1 MSLQRAERERRIA
14 MMRSTLSMMRLLAI
28 LAGGAL
34 AYGPATAGRGGS
46 VRLEVGSGTSSVPRG
61 GLVPTKPKPLLK
73 EAAIDLSIMGAA
85 QLFFRRTKC
94 TNAGTCEL
102 ARAVVACRAFFVT
115 VQSYLL
121 AIYIRQLGVAK
132 SMPRSEVVKEDLFR
146 MRVRLMRAAVK
157 AIFLL
162 AVHLHFGLMA
172 PLVNSCLTAV
182 VALPYWWDRESS
194 YLGRN
199 HISWL
204 NRRRNPSTPSTRRL
218 IAGSYIAKYGRRRGQ
233 LSWAAFAVALGTAVA
248 YVSSHPEID
257 LSVVASLL
265 RFTT

>member
-1 MSLQRAERERRIA
+1 
-14 MMRSTLSMMRLLAI
+14 MMRLLAI

-34 AYGPATAGRGGS
+34 AYRPATAGRGGS
-46 VRLEVGSGTSSVPRG
+46 VRIVVGSGTSSVPRGG

-73 EAAIDLSIMGAA
+73 ETAIDLTIMGAA
-85 QLFFRRTKC
+85 QLFFRRTHC

-121 AIYIRQLGVAK
+121 AIYIRQLGVAR
-132 SMPRSEVVKEDLFR
+132 SMKQSAVVKEDLFR
-146 MRVRLMRAAVK
+146 MRVRLSRAAAK

-162 AVHLHFGLMA
+162 AVHLHFGLMP
-172 PLVNSCLTAV
+172 PLVVSCVTAV

-194 YLGRN
+194 Y
-199 HISWL
+199 
-204 NRRRNPSTPSTRRL
+204 
-218 IAGSYIAKYGRRRGQ
+218 IAKYGRRHGQ
-233 LSWAAFAVALGTAVA
+233 LAWAAFAVALGAGVA

-257 LSVVASLL
+257 LSVVAALL
-265 RFTT
+265 RITR

>member
-1 MSLQRAERERRIA
+1 
-14 MMRSTLSMMRLLAI
+14 MMRLLAI
-28 LAGGAL
+28 AAVAT

-46 VRLEVGSGTSSVPRG
+46 VRLVVGSGTRGGG

-85 QLFFRRTKC
+85 QLFFRRTRC
-94 TNAGTCEL
+94 TNARTCEL

-146 MRVRLMRAAVK
+146 MRVRLTRAAVK
-157 AIFLL
+157 MVFFI

-194 YLGRN
+194 YIAKCGPVWNHAIEQMQYLSSAQVWSPPRPAEMGR
-199 HISWL
+199 L
-204 NRRRNPSTPSTRRL
+204 RGSTRN
-218 IAGSYIAKYGRRRGQ
+218 GRRLPHLTPR
-233 LSWAAFAVALGTAVA
+233 
-248 YVSSHPEID
+248 D
-257 LSVVASLL
+257 
-265 RFTT
+265 

>member
-1 MSLQRAERERRIA
+1 
-14 MMRSTLSMMRLLAI
+14 MMRLLVIA
-28 LAGGAL
+28 AVAT
-34 AYGPATAGRGGS
+34 AYGPATAGRGGA
-46 VRLEVGSGTSSVPRG
+46 VRVVVGSGTRG
-61 GLVPTKPKPLLK
+61 GGGLIPTKPKPLLK

-102 ARAVVACRAFFVT
+102 PRAVISCRAFFVT

-121 AIYIRQLGVAK
+121 AIYIRQLGVAH
-132 SMPRSEVVKEDLFR
+132 SMKQSAVVKEDLFR
-146 MRVRLMRAAVK
+146 MRVRLTRAAVK
-157 AIFLL
+157 MVFFI

-199 HISWL
+199 Q
-204 NRRRNPSTPSTRRL
+204 
-218 IAGSYIAKYGRRRGQ
+218 Y
-233 LSWAAFAVALGTAVA
+233 FTA
-248 YVSSHPEID
+248 P
-257 LSVVASLL
+257 
-265 RFTT
+265 

>member
-1 MSLQRAERERRIA
+1 
-14 MMRSTLSMMRLLAI
+14 MMRLLAI
-28 LAGGAL
+28 AAVAT

-46 VRLEVGSGTSSVPRG
+46 VRLVVGSGTRGGG

-85 QLFFRRTKC
+85 QLFFRRTHC
-94 TNAGTCEL
+94 TNARTCEL

-121 AIYIRQLGVAK
+121 AIYVRQLGVAR

-146 MRVRLMRAAVK
+146 MRVRLTRAAVK
-157 AIFLL
+157 AVFLL
-162 AVHLHFGLMA
+162 AVHLHFGLMP
-172 PLVNSCLTAV
+172 PLVVSCVTAV

-199 HISWL
+199 QIS
-204 NRRRNPSTPSTRRL
+204 
-218 IAGSYIAKYGRRRGQ
+218 
-233 LSWAAFAVALGTAVA
+233 
-248 YVSSHPEID
+248 
-257 LSVVASLL
+257 
-265 RFTT
+265 

>member
-1 MSLQRAERERRIA
+1 
-14 MMRSTLSMMRLLAI
+14 MMCLLAI
-28 LAGGAL
+28 AAAAY

-46 VRLEVGSGTSSVPRG
+46 VRLVVGSGTSSVPRGGG

-85 QLFFRRTKC
+85 QLFFRRTHC

-121 AIYIRQLGVAK
+121 AIYVRQLGVAR
-132 SMPRSEVVKEDLFR
+132 SMKQSAVVKEDLFR
-146 MRVRLMRAAVK
+146 MRVRLSRAAVK
-157 AIFLL
+157 AVFLL

-194 YLGRN
+194 DLGRN
-199 HISWL
+199 Q
-204 NRRRNPSTPSTRRL
+204 
-218 IAGSYIAKYGRRRGQ
+218 Y
-233 LSWAAFAVALGTAVA
+233 FTA
-248 YVSSHPEID
+248 P
-257 LSVVASLL
+257 
-265 RFTT
+265 

>member
-1 MSLQRAERERRIA
+1 
-14 MMRSTLSMMRLLAI
+14 MRSTLSMMRLLAI
-28 LAGGAL
+28 AAAAY

-46 VRLEVGSGTSSVPRG
+46 VRLVVGSGTRGGG

-85 QLFFRRTKC
+85 QLFFRRTHC
-94 TNAGTCEL
+94 TNARTCEL
-102 ARAVVACRAFFVT
+102 ARTVVACRAFFVT

-121 AIYIRQLGVAK
+121 AIYVRQLGVAR

-146 MRVRLMRAAVK
+146 MRVRLTRAAVK
-157 AIFLL
+157 MVFFI

-194 YLGRN
+194 Y
-199 HISWL
+199 
-204 NRRRNPSTPSTRRL
+204 
-218 IAGSYIAKYGRRRGQ
+218 IAKYGRRHGQ
-233 LSWAAFAVALGTAVA
+233 LFWAAFAVGLGTAVA
-248 YVSSHPEID
+248 YLTSHPEID

>member
-1 MSLQRAERERRIA
+1 MSLQRTGHERRIA
-14 MMRSTLSMMRLLAI
+14 MMRSTLSMMRLLTIVVVAT
-28 LAGGAL
+28 
-34 AYGPATAGRGGS
+34 AYGPATAGRGGA
-46 VRLEVGSGTSSVPRG
+46 VRLVVGSGTRGGG

-73 EAAIDLSIMGAA
+73 EAAVDLSIMGAA
-85 QLFFRRTKC
+85 QLFFRRTHC
-94 TNAGTCEL
+94 TNARTCEL

-121 AIYIRQLGVAK
+121 AIYVRQLGVAR
-132 SMPRSEVVKEDLFR
+132 SMKQSAVVKEDLFR
-146 MRVRLMRAAVK
+146 MRVRLTRAAVK
-157 AIFLL
+157 AVFLL

-194 YLGRN
+194 Y
-199 HISWL
+199 
-204 NRRRNPSTPSTRRL
+204 
-218 IAGSYIAKYGRRRGQ
+218 IAKYGRRHGQ
-233 LSWAAFAVALGTAVA
+233 LFWAAFAITLGAAVA
-248 YVSSHPEID
+248 YLTSHPEID

>member
-1 MSLQRAERERRIA
+1 
-14 MMRSTLSMMRLLAI
+14 MMRLLAI
-28 LAGGAL
+28 LAVGAE

-46 VRLEVGSGTSSVPRG
+46 VRLVVGSGTRGGG

-85 QLFFRRTKC
+85 QLFFRRTHC
-94 TNAGTCEL
+94 TNARTCEL
-102 ARAVVACRAFFVT
+102 ARTVVACRAFFVT

-121 AIYIRQLGVAK
+121 AIYVRQLGVAR

-146 MRVRLMRAAVK
+146 MRVRLTRAAVK
-157 AIFLL
+157 MVFFI

-199 HISWL
+199 Q
-204 NRRRNPSTPSTRRL
+204 
-218 IAGSYIAKYGRRRGQ
+218 Y
-233 LSWAAFAVALGTAVA
+233 FTA
-248 YVSSHPEID
+248 P
-257 LSVVASLL
+257 
-265 RFTT
+265 

>member
-1 MSLQRAERERRIA
+1 
-14 MMRSTLSMMRLLAI
+14 MMRSTLSMIRLLAI
-28 LAGGAL
+28 AAVAT

-46 VRLEVGSGTSSVPRG
+46 VRLVVGSGTSSVPRG
-61 GLVPTKPKPLLK
+61 GGGLLPTKPKPLLK

-85 QLFFRRTKC
+85 QLFFRRT
-94 TNAGTCEL
+94 CEL

-121 AIYIRQLGVAK
+121 AIYVRQLGVAR
-132 SMPRSEVVKEDLFR
+132 SMKQSAVVKEDLFR
-146 MRVRLMRAAVK
+146 MRVRLSRAAVK
-157 AIFLL
+157 AVFLL

-194 YLGRN
+194 Y
-199 HISWL
+199 
-204 NRRRNPSTPSTRRL
+204 
-218 IAGSYIAKYGRRRGQ
+218 IAKYGRRHGQ
-233 LSWAAFAVALGTAVA
+233 LFWAAFAVGLGTAVA

-257 LSVVASLL
+257 LSVVAALL
-265 RFTT
+265 RITK

>member
-1 MSLQRAERERRIA
+1 
-14 MMRSTLSMMRLLAI
+14 MMCLLAI
-28 LAGGAL
+28 AAAAY

-46 VRLEVGSGTSSVPRG
+46 VRLVVGGG
-61 GLVPTKPKPLLK
+61 GLIATKPKPLLK

-121 AIYIRQLGVAK
+121 AIYVRQLGVAR

-146 MRVRLMRAAVK
+146 MRVRLTRAAVK
-157 AIFLL
+157 AVFLL

-194 YLGRN
+194 DLGRN
-199 HISWL
+199 Q
-204 NRRRNPSTPSTRRL
+204 
-218 IAGSYIAKYGRRRGQ
+218 Y
-233 LSWAAFAVALGTAVA
+233 FTA
-248 YVSSHPEID
+248 P
-257 LSVVASLL
+257 
-265 RFTT
+265 

>member
-1 MSLQRAERERRIA
+1 
-14 MMRSTLSMMRLLAI
+14 MRLLAI
-28 LAGGAL
+28 AAVAT

-46 VRLEVGSGTSSVPRG
+46 VRLVVGSGTSSVPRG
-61 GLVPTKPKPLLK
+61 GGGLIPTKPKPLLK

-85 QLFFRRTKC
+85 QLFFRRTHC
-94 TNAGTCEL
+94 TNARTCEL
-102 ARAVVACRAFFVT
+102 ARTVVACRAFFVT

-121 AIYIRQLGVAK
+121 AIYVRQLGVAR

-146 MRVRLMRAAVK
+146 MRVRLTRAAVK
-157 AIFLL
+157 MVFFI

-199 HISWL
+199 Q
-204 NRRRNPSTPSTRRL
+204 
-218 IAGSYIAKYGRRRGQ
+218 Y
-233 LSWAAFAVALGTAVA
+233 FTA
-248 YVSSHPEID
+248 P
-257 LSVVASLL
+257 
-265 RFTT
+265 

>member
-1 MSLQRAERERRIA
+1 
-14 MMRSTLSMMRLLAI
+14 MMRLLAI

-46 VRLEVGSGTSSVPRG
+46 VRLVVGSGTSGAGETSSSRLVPRG
-61 GLVPTKPKPLLK
+61 GRLVPTKPKPLLK

-102 ARAVVACRAFFVT
+102 PRAVISCRAFFVT

-121 AIYIRQLGVAK
+121 AIYVRQLGVAR
-132 SMPRSEVVKEDLFR
+132 SMKQSAVVKEDLFR
-146 MRVRLMRAAVK
+146 MRVRLTRAFVK
-157 AIFLL
+157 AVFLL

-199 HISWL
+199 Q
-204 NRRRNPSTPSTRRL
+204 NFTTPSTRRL
-218 IAGSYIAKYGRRRGQ
+218 IAGSYIAKYGRRHGQ
-233 LSWAAFAVALGTAVA
+233 LFWAAFAVALGAAVA
-248 YVSSHPEID
+248 YLTSHPEID

>member
-1 MSLQRAERERRIA
+1 
-14 MMRSTLSMMRLLAI
+14 MMRLLAI

-34 AYGPATAGRGGS
+34 AYRPATAGRGGS
-46 VRLEVGSGTSSVPRG
+46 VRIVVGSGTSSVPRGG

-85 QLFFRRTKC
+85 QLFFRRTHC
-94 TNAGTCEL
+94 TNARTCEL

-121 AIYIRQLGVAK
+121 AIYVRQLGVAR
-132 SMPRSEVVKEDLFR
+132 SMKQSAVVKEDLFR
-146 MRVRLMRAAVK
+146 MRVRLTRAAAK

-162 AVHLHFGLMA
+162 AVHLHFGLMP
-172 PLVNSCLTAV
+172 PLVVSCVTAV

-199 HISWL
+199 Q
-204 NRRRNPSTPSTRRL
+204 N
-218 IAGSYIAKYGRRRGQ
+218 
-233 LSWAAFAVALGTAVA
+233 
-248 YVSSHPEID
+248 
-257 LSVVASLL
+257 
-265 RFTT
+265 FTEP

>member
-1 MSLQRAERERRIA
+1 

-28 LAGGAL
+28 AAVAT

-46 VRLEVGSGTSSVPRG
+46 VRLVVGSGGG

-85 QLFFRRTKC
+85 QLFFRRTHC
-94 TNAGTCEL
+94 TNARTCEL
-102 ARAVVACRAFFVT
+102 ARTVVACRAFFVT

-121 AIYIRQLGVAK
+121 AIYVRQLGVAR

-146 MRVRLMRAAVK
+146 MRVRLTRAAVK
-157 AIFLL
+157 MVFFI

-194 YLGRN
+194 Y
-199 HISWL
+199 
-204 NRRRNPSTPSTRRL
+204 
-218 IAGSYIAKYGRRRGQ
+218 IAKYGRRHGQ
-233 LSWAAFAVALGTAVA
+233 LRWAAFAVALGTAVA
-248 YVSSHPEID
+248 YLTSHPEID
-257 LSVVASLL
+257 LTVVASLL

>member
-1 MSLQRAERERRIA
+1 

-28 LAGGAL
+28 AAVAT

-46 VRLEVGSGTSSVPRG
+46 VRLVVGSGGG

-102 ARAVVACRAFFVT
+102 PRAVISCRAFFVT

-121 AIYIRQLGVAK
+121 AIYIRQLGVAF
-132 SMPRSEVVKEDLFR
+132 SMKQSAVVKEDLFR
-146 MRVRLMRAAVK
+146 MRVRLTRAAVK

-172 PLVNSCLTAV
+172 PLINSCLTAV

-194 YLGRN
+194 Y
-199 HISWL
+199 
-204 NRRRNPSTPSTRRL
+204 
-218 IAGSYIAKYGRRRGQ
+218 IAKYGRRHGQ
-233 LSWAAFAVALGTAVA
+233 LKWAAFAVALGAGVA
-248 YVSSHPEID
+248 YLTSHPEID
-257 LSVVASLL
+257 LSVVAALL
-265 RFTT
+265 RITR